1 MDQPLTPDDLQAL
14 REGIVISTPVQRDRT
29 DRVLT
34 AKTLPCEVEL
44 MSLKDPEKTKKNEP
58 NNELSFLQNSRYSN
72 NVQSNKRA
80 CFTITLREGR
90 NRQIRRMC
98 EARGLRV
105 LELHRESVMG
115 IGLGGLE
122 GEGWWAYLKEEEE
135 EEVREA
141 VEQWERRE
149 GAGVLSVEEEEGE
162 EE

>member
-1 MDQPLTPDDLQAL
+1 M
-14 REGIVISTPVQRDRT
+14 ISTPVQRDRT

-44 MSLKDPEKTKKNEP
+44 VSLKDTEQTKKNEP
-58 NNELSFLQNSRYSN
+58 NNGLLFLQNSRYSN
-72 NVQSNKRA
+72 NVQSNKHA

-115 IGLGGLE
+115 IGLGKLE
-122 GEGWWAYLKEEEE
+122 GEGWWAYLKEGEEK
-135 EEVREA
+135 EVREA

>member
-1 MDQPLTPDDLQAL
+1 
-14 REGIVISTPVQRDRT
+14 
-29 DRVLT
+29 
-34 AKTLPCEVEL
+34 
-44 MSLKDPEKTKKNEP
+44 
-58 NNELSFLQNSRYSN
+58 
-72 NVQSNKRA
+72 
-80 CFTITLREGR
+80 
-90 NRQIRRMC
+90 
-98 EARGLRV
+98 
-105 LELHRESVMG
+105 MG